1 MTTLEAVAIIVLV
14 IAANFICYYIGYHDG
29 TIDVLDD
36 VSKMIEDSFDEVIEK
51 IEDEKGNND
60 ESSPM

>member
-14 IAANFICYYIGYHDG
+14 IAANFICYYTGYHDG
-29 TIDVLDD
+29 IIDVLDD
-36 VSKMIEDSFDEVIEK
+36 VSKMIEDLFDEEIEE

>member
-1 MTTLEAVAIIVLV
+1 MTTLEAVAIIVLE

-29 TIDVLDD
+29 IIDVLDD
-36 VSKMIEDSFDEVIEK
+36 VSKMIEDSFDEEIEE